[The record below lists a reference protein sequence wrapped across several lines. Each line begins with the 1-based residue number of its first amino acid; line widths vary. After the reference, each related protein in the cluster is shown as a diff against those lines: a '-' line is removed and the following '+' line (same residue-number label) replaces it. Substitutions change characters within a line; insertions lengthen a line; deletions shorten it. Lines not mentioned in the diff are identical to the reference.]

1 MRLTDEMIKQD
12 NKKFAHHNAVTELKY
27 MGVNTPHRKSI
38 TNDDI
43 RFYAWLCRMSMELL
57 DSKVPK
63 KVYEVENDFTGL
75 PVTHCPKCN
84 IALPMYLYGR
94 GYDGE
99 LQFCP
104 YCGQAVTW

>member
-1 MRLTDEMIKQD
+1 MDMLKMSDIEILQGLKEKAGNR
-12 NKKFAHHNAVTELKY
+12 EL
-27 MGVNTPHRKSI
+27 GINSI
-38 TNDDI
+38 NYY
-43 RFYAWLCRMSMELL
+43 YALKHLL
-57 DSKVPK
+57 DSKMPN

-94 GYDGE
+94 EYDGE

-104 YCGQAVTW
+104 YCGQALTW